1 MIVPSVFTVC
11 KLCILGTR
19 TELFL
24 NLTTR
29 DADTLCGAGLSDAAR
44 AWQSWHSSRGCRPV
58 TSQARLKCVTCL
70 ETRTESDGV
79 FELGHADTPS
89 LSRPWHCASGS
100 LAPRWDSEPEAGPEL
115 PKSRS
120 CISNVFGDSAAGPP
134 PAVPSRGPAGPAAV
148 VGPPGS
154 AMAVT
159 VTHWD
164 RIRTFKPQAELL
176 QLDSETVEVADFEVA
191 DGICG
196 LNREGLLRQY
206 KL

>member
-1 MIVPSVFTVC
+1 VA
-11 KLCILGTR
+11 LCQR
-19 TELFL
+19 HC
-24 NLTTR
+24 
-29 DADTLCGAGLSDAAR
+29 TLA
-44 AWQSWHSSRGCRPV
+44 
-58 TSQARLKCVTCL
+58 
-70 ETRTESDGV
+70 
-79 FELGHADTPS
+79 
-89 LSRPWHCASGS
+89 
-100 LAPRWDSEPEAGPEL
+100 APRWDSEPEAGPEL

-120 CISNVFGDSAAGPP
+120 YIFNVFGDSEWPTAAAGPP

-196 LNREGLLRQY
+196 LNREGLLR
-206 KL
+206 